1 MNLQETFDDIYRND
15 RWGGGSG
22 PGSRLSGAMDFLA
35 DLNAASSPRQY
46 VTLLDVGC
54 GDGQIARGI
63 DAHRYL
69 GVDVS
74 EEAIARFKKS
84 TNHPCVRMNAADAEW
99 HFDFALIK
107 DVLQHLPIEE
117 CRRLLRAVRHCG
129 TVWVLNDRPDDIRV
143 PDCDPGGYRP
153 IDPSFLVP
161 EFRVRG
167 QYTIAGFHKVL
178 WEWRPNEGEAPTER

>member
-15 RWGGGSG
+15 RWGNGSG
-22 PGSRLSGAMDFLA
+22 PGSRLSGATEFLS
-35 DLNAASSPRQY
+35 DLNAVIAPCRG
-46 VTLLDVGC
+46 VRFLDVGC

-74 EEAIARFKKS
+74 EEAITRFKKS

-107 DVLQHLPIEE
+107 DVLQHLPMEE

-129 TVWVLNDRPDDIRV
+129 TVWVINDRPDDIRV

-153 IDPSFLVP
+153 IDPRFLVP
-161 EFRVRG
+161 EFQVHG

-178 WEWRPNEGEAPTER
+178 WEWRPSADASRGCE

>member
-15 RWGGGSG
+15 RWGNGSG
-22 PGSRLSGAMDFLA
+22 PGSRLSGATEFLS
-35 DLNAASSPRQY
+35 DLNAVIAPCRG
-46 VTLLDVGC
+46 VRFLDVGC

-63 DAHRYL
+63 EARTYL

-84 TNHPCVRMNAADAEW
+84 TANPCVRMNAADAEW
-99 HFDFALIK
+99 HFDFVLIK
-107 DVLQHLPIEE
+107 DVLQHLPLEE

-129 TVWVLNDRPDDIRV
+129 TVWVINDRPDDIRV

-153 IDPSFLVP
+153 IDPRFLVP
-161 EFRVRG
+161 EFRVRS

-178 WEWRPNEGEAPTER
+178 WEWTPSAGEAPTER